1 MKNFLNSFKKLN
13 VYLQSDFEVDFRS
26 VAKMLSELVDAD
38 ILVAKNKNEIVGGWP
53 EVFGNTLPEEYL
65 PLISKNILDHI
76 MVCNKCCA
84 AVPILSCDDVFMI
97 IAVSRETG
105 KVFDDEQIML
115 LENMAAVLGLKINYK
130 AEAERRKAALQKA
143 KIKAVLNVL
152 SYSELQAAIH
162 ILGELEGKTEGIL
175 IASKIADSAGL
186 TRSVVVNA
194 LRKFQSGTLIESKS
208 LGMKG
213 TFIRILYPLLLDE
226 IKNNIM

>member
-13 VYLQSDFEVDFRS
+13 AYLQSDFEVDFRS
-26 VAKMLSELVDAD
+26 VAKTMSELVDAD
-38 ILVAKNKNEIVGGWP
+38 VLVAKNKNEIVGSWP
-53 EVFGNTLPEEYL
+53 EVSGDALPDEYL
-65 PLISKNILDHI
+65 SLISKNTLDNI
-76 MVCNKCCA
+76 MIDNKCCS
-84 AVPILSCDDVFMI
+84 AVPVLSCDDVFMI
-97 IAVSRETG
+97 IAVSRETEN
-105 KVFDDEQIML
+105 VFDDEQIMI
-115 LENMAAVLGLKINYK
+115 LENMAAILGLKINYK

-213 TFIRILYPLLLDE
+213 TFIRILNPLLLDE
-226 IKNNIM
+226 IKKNTI